1 MKLILL
7 GPPGAGKG
15 TMAVRIKDEWAIPH
29 ISTGD
34 LFRAA
39 IKNQTE
45 LGVKVKAIIDRG
57 DLVPDELTVALV
69 QERLGQGDCSKG
81 YILDGFPRTTGQADS
96 LSQFSPVDL
105 VINFTVT
112 EKEVVRRLSGR
123 RICRNCGA
131 AYHVEF
137 IPPKVEDVCDKCSGE
152 LYTRDDDQIDSI
164 KNRLKVYADSTEP
177 LIKYY
182 KEKGLLKDVDAGQK
196 PDDVFASVKKVMG

>member
-15 TMAVRIKDEWAIPH
+15 TMAVRIKDEWAISH

>member
-1 MKLILL
+1 
-7 GPPGAGKG
+7 
-15 TMAVRIKDEWAIPH
+15 
-29 ISTGD
+29 
-34 LFRAA
+34 
-39 IKNQTE
+39 
-45 LGVKVKAIIDRG
+45 
-57 DLVPDELTVALV
+57 VALV